1 MALRKFRKLEEG
13 SSKFSNIR
21 KIRKKQMNDAKV
33 GKTAQNMARLNAYIL
48 AWIRCNLKWSKDSEN
63 FAFTPNSESYLAR

>member
-1 MALRKFRKLEEG
+1 
-13 SSKFSNIR
+13 
-21 KIRKKQMNDAKV
+21 MNDAKV

-63 FAFTPNSESYLAR
+63 FAFRPNSESYLAR